1 MGNNKRR
8 DREGVA
14 MARKIDPKFFECLDC
29 ENVSLLG
36 NTTSESTCPGCGS
49 TNGRVISSSELERRI
64 EEGAVFEINLTPAPP
79 DGPKRE

>member
-1 MGNNKRR
+1 
-8 DREGVA
+8 
-14 MARKIDPKFFECLDC
+14 MAREMEPRFFECSHC
-29 ENVSLLG
+29 ENITVLG
-36 NTTSESTCPGCGS
+36 NTASESTCPGCGS